1 MEAFLFRGFERMIVS
16 LGSLE
21 LGSALAAADAAASL
35 ADERVALGDIGKLIV
50 RLQV

>member
-1 MEAFLFRGFERMIVS
+1 MEAFLFRGLERRIVS

-21 LGSALAAADAAASL
+21 LGSALAAAASL
-35 ADERVALGDIGKLIV
+35 ADERVALGDIGKLMI